1 MHGADRRGVTFV
13 IPDGENVIVRLRMR
27 LNARIPRRAAA
38 PAERFVIGV
47 HRLARLRHAHFV
59 NQNVARKVVIKHHVR
74 RRRSVLAG
82 LQIKAE
88 SDQEGSKFH
97 ATSLGSRFGHVKAGG

>member
-13 IPDGENVIVRLRMR
+13 IPDGENVIVRLGVR

-47 HRLARLRHAHFV
+47 HRLPRLRHAHFV
-59 NQNVARKVVIKHHVR
+59 DQNIAGKVVIKHQMR
-74 RRRSVLAG
+74 
-82 LQIKAE
+82 
-88 SDQEGSKFH
+88 
-97 ATSLGSRFGHVKAGG
+97 

>member
-47 HRLARLRHAHFV
+47 HRLARLRHAYFV
-59 NQNVARKVVIKHHVR
+59 DQNVARKVVIKHHVR
-74 RRRSVLAG
+74 RRRSILAG
-82 LQIKAE
+82 LQTE
-88 SDQEGSKFH
+88 TEH
-97 ATSLGSRFGHVKAGG
+97 EY